1 MLHTYVHHCASFTC
15 LDKHVIACRR
25 WRQEQEERLAKKDAS
40 EQEAIEEL
48 RRQARQE
55 LEDLYKHMD
64 EQLDQTRVANKYV
77 LIIIDDCGHCATVW
91 CSSKIHTIVY
101 DMYMYIHGNVY
112 ILCYVVS

>member
-1 MLHTYVHHCASFTC
+1 MLHSDVPTNFTVR
-15 LDKHVIACRR
+15 LLHALIITCRR

-77 LIIIDDCGHCATVW
+77 LIIIAHCGPCATVQ
-91 CSSKIHTIVY
+91 CSSKIYTIVY
-101 DMYMYIHGNVY
+101 DMYVHT
-112 ILCYVVS
+112 